1 MIMDEWALHL
11 QRRGDGKGGP
21 FDQVSE
27 GNLYKVKN
35 LFSPKEVTH
44 V

>member
-11 QRRGDGKGGP
+11 QRRGDGKGEP

-27 GNLYKVKN
+27 GSLYEVAN
-35 LFSPKEVTH
+35 LFTEKEVTH